1 MIRQCNDTDFEI
13 IYSIINDAARVYK
26 GVIPEDRWK
35 EPYMSKEELL
45 QQINEG
51 VVFWGYEENDELI
64 GVMGIQHIQ
73 DVSLIRHAYIRPQKQ
88 KRGIGRKLLADLC
101 GRTDRPT
108 LIGTWASAVWAIQ
121 FYEKNGFKKVS
132 QQEKNRLLKK
142 YWSIPARQVE
152 TSVVLADCKWRE
164 LHPPPQRH

>member
-1 MIRQCNDTDFEI
+1 MIRQCNDTDFETL
-13 IYSIINDAARVYK
+13 YSIINDAARGYK
-26 GVIPEDRWK
+26 GLIPEDRWK

-51 VVFWGYEENDELI
+51 VVFWGYEEDDELI

-88 KRGIGRKLLADLC
+88 KRGIGRKLLVDLC

-108 LIGTWASAVWAIQ
+108 SIGTWASAVWAIQ

-152 TSVVLADCKWRE
+152 TSVVLVDRKWLN
-164 LHPPPQRH
+164 LHGKR